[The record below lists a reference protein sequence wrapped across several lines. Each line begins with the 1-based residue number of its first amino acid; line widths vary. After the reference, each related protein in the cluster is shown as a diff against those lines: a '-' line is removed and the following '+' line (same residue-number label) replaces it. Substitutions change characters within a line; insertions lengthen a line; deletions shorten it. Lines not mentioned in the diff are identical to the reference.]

1 MKIPYGPSH
10 ITHTVVDVEQ
20 RHSLVAWG
28 GRWCS
33 LVRQTWCSPHHE
45 LEQQSHS
52 LVASGASLARLSPRP
67 CIPLLQGPWWWI
79 LTCVSLHI
87 TSSLYHCKW
96 LHHPPHDFDKLASI
110 WGQGSGSQCPGLC
123 IMSVPPGKRQ
133 EEQGKKQKH
142 KKSLF
147 SERSRR
153 LRCPDCSF
161 AFLCWLLSSA
171 LISFKASFRDHTRT
185 DNYSYSTFE
194 IFLLPMIYRFFL
206 LPPLFSIERKIAE
219 KLCREQLWLA
229 ETAFPFETENG
240 EVELKIH
247 HV

>member
-1 MKIPYGPSH
+1 MESSV
-10 ITHTVVDVEQ
+10 T
-20 RHSLVAWG
+20 HSLVAWG

-133 EEQGKKQKH
+133 EEEGKKQKH
-142 KKSLF
+142 LFF

-171 LISFKASFRDHTRT
+171 LISFKASFRDHTRPT
-185 DNYSYSTFE
+185 YLQ
-194 IFLLPMIYRFFL
+194 LLFILNFSIANAMISRFFIV
-206 LPPLFSIERKIAE
+206 PTAQHRKGKFAGE
-219 KLCREQLWLA
+219 LCR
-229 ETAFPFETENG
+229 
-240 EVELKIH
+240 
-247 HV
+247 

>member
-1 MKIPYGPSH
+1 MHWPTYWGRNNIAGYVIHLCAVSLIYSLLLFLQCHMVPLLQVTRAVTVITNSAKFPYGPAH
-10 ITHTVVDVEQ
+10 ITHTVVDVGQ

-52 LVASGASLARLSPRP
+52 LVASGASLARLSPMP

-123 IMSVPPGKRQ
+123 IMSVPPGKR
-133 EEQGKKQKH
+133 
-142 KKSLF
+142 
-147 SERSRR
+147 
-153 LRCPDCSF
+153 
-161 AFLCWLLSSA
+161 
-171 LISFKASFRDHTRT
+171 
-185 DNYSYSTFE
+185 
-194 IFLLPMIYRFFL
+194 
-206 LPPLFSIERKIAE
+206 
-219 KLCREQLWLA
+219 
-229 ETAFPFETENG
+229 
-240 EVELKIH
+240 
-247 HV
+247 

>member
-1 MKIPYGPSH
+1 MKIPYGPIH
-10 ITHTVVDVEQ
+10 ITHTVVDVGQ

-96 LHHPPHDFDKLASI
+96 LHHPPQWFWQISLHLGPGVRKPVSWVVYYVSAS
-110 WGQGSGSQCPGLC
+110 
-123 IMSVPPGKRQ
+123 RQ
-133 EEQGKKQKH
+133 APRETGEKNKNVIF
-142 KKSLF
+142 F

-161 AFLCWLLSSA
+161 AFLCWLLSLA
-171 LISFKASFRDHTRT
+171 LTCFKASSPDHTRT
-185 DNYSYSTFE
+185 DISTTALHLKYFYCQW
-194 IFLLPMIYRFFL
+194 FTGFFYC
-206 LPPLFSIERKIAE
+206 PHCSASKGKFAE
-219 KLCREQLWLA
+219 ELCR
-229 ETAFPFETENG
+229 
-240 EVELKIH
+240 
-247 HV
+247 